1 MNAEE
6 QIDIL
11 RKAGFFQDGEDA
23 YSLIAAFAAMQSE
36 IEYLT
41 EELAAKKIDSIPT
54 KEGAD

>member
-23 YSLIAAFAAMQSE
+23 YSLIAAFEAMQSE

-41 EELAAKKIDSIPT
+41 GHKDDTTPT
-54 KEGAD
+54 KEGSD